1 MNGKKT
7 LSTLALLEA
16 VLFISH
22 KPLSIEQ
29 LSQVC
34 QVSSLEMKNT
44 VRALKLVLEQED
56 RGLVLLERSEGY
68 QLGTKP
74 EAAGFLE
81 KLFTED
87 YPEAP
92 LSQAALETLSIIAFK
107 QPVTKI
113 EIEKIRGVNV
123 DSVMENLLRRNLIK
137 VGGRKEGIGR
147 PLLYNTT
154 PEFLRYFG
162 LKDLTELKSTEEA
175 AAEAAAAAGEEE
187 EEEEEKKD
195 VVDFSGNGE
204 TK

>member
-187 EEEEEKKD
+187 EEEEEEED

>member
-7 LSTLALLEA
+7 LSTVALLEA
-16 VLFISH
+16 VLFVSP

-34 QVSSLEMKNT
+34 EVSNLEMNNT
-44 VRALKLVLEQED
+44 VKKLKLLLEQED

-123 DSVMENLLRRNLIK
+123 DSVIENLLRRNLIK
-137 VGGRKEGIGR
+137 IGGRKEGIGR
-147 PLLYNTT
+147 PLLYITT

-162 LKDLTELKSTEEA
+162 LKDLSELQGLE
-175 AAEAAAAAGEEE
+175 GEN
-187 EEEEEKKD
+187 
-195 VVDFSGNGE
+195 VVDFSGSGE

>member
-187 EEEEEKKD
+187 ED